1 MSATVENCAKHWSK
15 ATLHFHKAVLLNKL
29 LCACFLFAFGVMA
42 STRLTREEMEAE
54 LTALRADNQR
64 LSNSLCALQ
73 IAFVQGHTRPK
84 GVNVC
89 FDIPAL
95 ERFYFEGHEMHQ
107 FYFYGDYA
115 LHFSEAERQM
125 VLTAFLEQDLKGIRL
140 QSTCGVFNDIL
151 LDTLGFPVAV
161 YYKRSRNDEVVKFD
175 VRLDP
180 QNTTVRDVYKA
191 LVKLSPTTFPALV
204 NDNAL
209 LPVFFAEISVPRMV
223 ISLQTVG
230 NRRYE
235 READM
240 SVSRFDPLQVWFPVQ
255 EAQEDEDESDEDEDE
270 DEDERPEI
278 LRCFFNFLGFGNNET
293 VEWLIGSD
301 KTVYQV
307 KDSLTFRI
315 DGLTAEDIYLVYDDF
330 ILHSNFIFSEVVPD
344 EATVAVCLH
353 TPEDEDE
360 SDDDEALTVRE
371 RLEHLISRVADEHD
385 ELPDGWDAQITEYI
399 DLFAPTPD
407 TPWDAED
414 IPHNELE
421 LLAEDYFGWMGYN
434 KEAETLPYL
443 FRWIGRDT
451 DTVMEVEIHRAQNV
465 YEVKYYLTEEEP
477 NLYAKDIRLAYRDNV
492 LENDEANFFDIVP
505 ANATVQVFIN
515 GRGGGSG
522 NKRSYDEMLE
532 ETNEEMTKHY
542 NKVAQDNNWANVLQ
556 VVKAELENHPKGSL
570 LTDTVKKM
578 NKEAFERLSDNYWNC
593 RYTNIPRIV
602 PDIAGC
608 FLPMF
613 DQIVKAE
620 KDAVVAKR
628 ALLAILVHHYTAEF
642 ANGQSSN
649 GNFEALLEAQGE
661 YVEKQEKEAQ
671 MRAEIERQV
680 AEAKRQLMSTM
691 AQQPDASMEME
702 DKDL

>member
-1 MSATVENCAKHWSK
+1 
-15 ATLHFHKAVLLNKL
+15 
-29 LCACFLFAFGVMA
+29 MA

-95 ERFYFEGHEMHQ
+95 ERFYFEGHE
-107 FYFYGDYA
+107 GD

-125 VLTAFLEQDLKGIRL
+125 VLTAFLEQDLNGIRL
-140 QSTCGVFNDIL
+140 NSTCGVFNDIL

-175 VRLDP
+175 ARLDP
-180 QNTTVRDVYKA
+180 LNTTVRDVYKA

-209 LPVFFAEISVPRMV
+209 LPVFFAEIV
-223 ISLQTVG
+223 IPITRLGTVG

-235 READM
+235 READR
-240 SVSRFDPLQVWFPVQ
+240 SVSRFDPLQVWFP
-255 EAQEDEDESDEDEDE
+255 AQEEDEDESDEDESDEDEDE
-270 DEDERPEI
+270 DETPEI
-278 LRCFFNFLGFGNNET
+278 LRCFFNFVGFGNNET
-293 VEWLIGSD
+293 VEWLIHSH
-301 KTVYQV
+301 KTVYEV
-307 KDSLTFRI
+307 KESLTFRI

-330 ILHSNFIFSEVVPD
+330 TLGINYIFGAVVPD
-344 EATVAVCLH
+344 NATVAVCLH

-451 DTVMEVEIHRAQNV
+451 DTIMEVEIHRAQNV

-477 NLYAKDIRLAYRDNV
+477 NLYAQDIRLVYRDNV

-505 ANATVQVFIN
+505 AGATVQIFIN
-515 GRGGGSG
+515 GRGGGER
-522 NKRSYDEMLE
+522 KRKTTVEDKIEQTQNDYEEAVAKITASNHFYEEFMKYKNDIEANLGGALPARLNGMTLDELRRFE
-532 ETNEEMTKHY
+532 EAYY
-542 NKVAQDNNWANVLQ
+542 NTEHPCNDVERWMGDVAPTLTPLGSVL
-556 VVKAELENHPKGSL
+556 KDAEL
-570 LTDTVKKM
+570 VKKALDLLLSSAYRSAYRK
-578 NKEAFERLSDNYWNC
+578 NSQCDHKGFEAFLQKVIEKREEEAELSRRVEAEVARRLSQQQGGNND
-593 RYTNIPRIV
+593 
-602 PDIAGC
+602 A
-608 FLPMF
+608 PMR
-613 DQIVKAE
+613 E
-620 KDAVVAKR
+620 
-628 ALLAILVHHYTAEF
+628 
-642 ANGQSSN
+642 
-649 GNFEALLEAQGE
+649 
-661 YVEKQEKEAQ
+661 
-671 MRAEIERQV
+671 
-680 AEAKRQLMSTM
+680 
-691 AQQPDASMEME
+691 
-702 DKDL
+702 